1 MKNFL
6 LLLALPIMLITAYF
20 NLHLAG
26 TPRESKI
33 LTTVSG
39 RELSIDSLDGFL
51 IHTMDSLEIP
61 ALSIAIINDNHI
73 VYHRA
78 IGVTDL
84 ETETRVSDSTIF
96 EAASLS
102 KPLFAY
108 FVMKMVEEG
117 VLSLDEPYYPALE
130 SIMPD
135 NVFEMVD
142 SASLDYYKSITPR
155 MTLSHS
161 TGIPNW
167 MHGKPIKVEFKPG
180 TGFSY
185 SGEAYQHLGA
195 ALGLMLV
202 DSWDYR
208 LDSLIQRKVCH
219 PLGMKN
225 SFYVWNDQL
234 EEYKA
239 KGHKN
244 GSVNRENHRDTKVG
258 PGYSLHSEARDYALF
273 LMEMMEPKNLG
284 KAYVDEMLKEQNK
297 FKADNELRQYGQTGW
312 GLGFARRPTAHGMRY
327 MHTGNNHD
335 FQAYCAF
342 YPEKKYGLVFF
353 MNCDK
358 IEPFFDILG
367 PFIDDRF

>member
-1 MKNFL
+1 MKSFL
-6 LLLALPIMLITAYF
+6 LPLAIPLMLLTAYV
-20 NLHLAG
+20 NSHPEKPQKS
-26 TPRESKI
+26 TT
-33 LTTVSG
+33 LTTISG
-39 RELSIDSLDGFL
+39 KELSIDSLDKFL

-61 ALSIAIINDNHI
+61 GLSIAIINDNRI

-78 IGVTDL
+78 LGVTDL
-84 ETETRVSDSTIF
+84 ERGTPMTDHTIF

-117 VLSLDEPYYPALE
+117 VLDLDEPYYPYLE
-130 SIMPD
+130 SIMPE
-135 NVFEMVD
+135 NIYEMVD
-142 SASLDYYKSITPR
+142 STSLEFYKSITPR
-155 MTLSHS
+155 MTLSHA

-167 MHGKPIKVEFKPG
+167 MHGKPIQVQFKPG

-195 ALGLMLV
+195 ALGLRLV

-208 LDSLIQRKVCH
+208 LDSIIQQKVCL

-239 KGHKN
+239 NGHKQ
-244 GSVNRENHRDTKVG
+244 GTVNREIHRDKKVG
-258 PGYSLHSEARDYALF
+258 PGYSLHSEAHDYALF

-284 KAYVDEMLKEQNK
+284 QEYIDEMLREQNK
-297 FKADNELRQYGQTGW
+297 FKADNELLQYGQTGW
-312 GLGFARRPTAHGMRY
+312 GLGFARRPTEYGMRY

-335 FQAYCAF
+335 FQSYCAF

-353 MNCDK
+353 MNCDR
-358 IEPFFDILG
+358 IEPFFDVLG
-367 PFIDDRF
+367 QIMDDRF